1 VAGRFGAVRAFVRRL
16 PWYRFGAGVIA
27 GGAGLVVTFLMRSF
41 GLGVFLPELAVDFAV
56 GRTPGAIESFF
67 IHTLGEGAK
76 FLALLTALG
85 VFLVLPGIYAV
96 FFRRIQRW
104 LKNRWYVLAFYAL
117 SSAAIVLVFILPLLG
132 AGFFGSATFA
142 GPTLAT
148 LSQLL
153 GAWIYAAV
161 LDHVLIDVAAE
172 YPEGFSLSRRQ
183 FLIGSVFAVI
193 ATALAFYGLAS
204 LAAQKGRLVFAS
216 IQEMFAK
223 EVTPTPEFYVVTKN
237 LIDPDLRPD
246 VRAGTWRLTVGG
258 MVSNPAS
265 YPYAGPT
272 GLTGLAAVNE
282 FVTLE
287 CVSNEVGGNLISTAD
302 WTGVRLSTLLQSA
315 GVDPTAD
322 WVVFTCADGYTA
334 AIPMPKA
341 MDPATIVAFQMNGP
355 NELTPAH
362 GYPAR
367 IIVPGLYGMFHAKWL
382 TKIEATRG
390 EFLGYWQ
397 QKGWTN
403 SGYDVNGQ
411 ENGRIH
417 TTAIIATPRDG
428 SVVGSQVTIGGVA
441 FAGDRGISAVEVST
455 DGGRT
460 WTAATLEALPL
471 SNLTWMLW
479 TFDWTP
485 PASGSFKIVA
495 RAVDGTATPQDAG
508 VAPPF
513 PNGASGYDSITLLA
527 G

>member
-1 VAGRFGAVRAFVRRL
+1 
-16 PWYRFGAGVIA
+16 
-27 GGAGLVVTFLMRSF
+27 
-41 GLGVFLPELAVDFAV
+41 
-56 GRTPGAIESFF
+56 
-67 IHTLGEGAK
+67 
-76 FLALLTALG
+76 
-85 VFLVLPGIYAV
+85 
-96 FFRRIQRW
+96 
-104 LKNRWYVLAFYAL
+104 
-117 SSAAIVLVFILPLLG
+117 LPLLG
-132 AGFFGSATFA
+132 AGFFGSATFV

-161 LDHVLIDVAAE
+161 LDHILIDVAAE

-183 FLIGSVFAVI
+183 FLVGSVLAVL

-223 EVTPTPEFYVVTKN
+223 EVTPTSEFYVVTKN
-237 LIDPDLRPD
+237 LIDPDLHPD

-258 MVSNPAS
+258 MVANPAS
-265 YPYAGPT
+265 YAYAQ
-272 GLTGLAAVNE
+272 LTGLAAVNE

-302 WTGVRLSTLLQSA
+302 WTGVRLSALLQSA

-341 MDPATIVAFQMNGP
+341 MDPATIVAFQMNGA
-355 NELTPAH
+355 NELTSAH

-390 EFLGYWQ
+390 EYLGYWQ

-403 SGYDVNGQ
+403 SDYDVNTGQ

-428 SVVGSQVTIGGVA
+428 SVVGPQVTIGGVA
-441 FAGDRGISAVEVST
+441 FAGDRGISSVEVST

-460 WTAATLEALPL
+460 WTAANLYPAK
-471 SNLTWMLW
+471 SGLTWRLW
-479 TFDWTP
+479 TFLWTP
-485 PASGSFKIVA
+485 PASGSFRIVA
-495 RAVDGTATPQDAG
+495 RAVDGTGTLQVSTP
-508 VAPPF
+508 APPF
-513 PNGASGYDSITLLA
+513 REGSAGYDSITLLA